1 MKINAVI
8 EVEEEDF
15 CELDLIEVVKSGFE
29 CVGNHT
35 LINVKEKFRGEK

>member
-1 MKINAVI
+1 MKINAII

-15 CELDLIEVVKSGFE
+15 CEVDLIEVVKTGIE

-35 LINVKEKFRGEK
+35 LINVKEEVIK